1 MKKNAQLHILLE
13 TRLLNQLKKEAE
25 EKEVSL
31 GHLCR
36 QRLRGRGQLDRIE
49 GKLDKVLRISK
60 N

>member
-25 EKEVSL
+25 EQGVSL

-36 QRLRGRGQLDRIE
+36 SKLKKKSQLNRIE
-49 GKLDKVLRISK
+49 GKLDKVLKRK

>member
-13 TRLLNQLKKEAE
+13 TRLLNQLKKDAE
-25 EKEVSL
+25 EQEVSL

-36 QRLRGRGQLDRIE
+36 QRLKGRGQLDRIE
-49 GKLDKVLRISK
+49 SKLDKLIKK

>member
-25 EKEVSL
+25 EQEVSL

-36 QRLRGRGQLDRIE
+36 QRLRKKNQLDRIE
-49 GKLDKVLRISK
+49 GKLDKLIK
-60 N
+60 NK